1 MTLSSQTYLH
11 YPVRSRP
18 RPTNWGLAIFLLWLS
33 VGPIATIVIT
43 IADPETRM
51 FQVET
56 ESVKGSA
63 RSGYFTGRSNA
74 SLAQLLEP
82 TRTIIALYL
91 MAFVL
96 NGIIRKSFGSFNRT
110 ELLMAC
116 FIVILLSSALL
127 KGNVLG
133 LNLRVVSDAFIVP
146 FLAYFIARRLITD
159 EDSYQKL
166 IRSIVYMG
174 FFMSLICLP
183 QRIIQGELFNQIIGP
198 FDTKTAQYMIL
209 VPAFFIVL
217 SDYFQ
222 KSVSR
227 SRRQI
232 SPVQRFVLYLVPLI
246 ILLTWSRG
254 AWVGFVVGFGAFMF
268 LGWRLLKRSQA
279 FGLLG
284 TALVFT
290 IVMGIGIHEVADELA
305 EPLEQRGIYN
315 TGTIYGRFA
324 NWKIA
329 INEGLR
335 APIFGIGLNRLREVL
350 ATNEAVVVGVSN
362 FGTARVHNSILQILS
377 EQGFLGFLVYMAIV
391 ATIIGRGIGLKRT
404 SLNPRDKC
412 RGIAVVAIMGAYLMP
427 AMFASTIHVPVPLA
441 HLFAYAYFGAIAGRY
456 GWGRSAPNVYTRG
469 TPASHDK
476 VMSWR

>member
-1 MTLSSQTYLH
+1 M
-11 YPVRSRP
+11 
-18 RPTNWGLAIFLLWLS
+18 
-33 VGPIATIVIT
+33 VIT

-74 SLAQLLEP
+74 SVAQLLEP
-82 TRTIIALYL
+82 TRTIMALYL

-110 ELLMAC
+110 ELLMAF
-116 FIVILLSSALL
+116 FIVILLASALL

-133 LNLRVVSDAFIVP
+133 LNLKVVIDAFIVP

-166 IRSIVYMG
+166 IRCIVYMG
-174 FFMSLICLP
+174 FFMILICLP
-183 QRIIQGELFNQIIGP
+183 QRIIQGELFNQLSGP
-198 FDTKTAQYMIL
+198 FSTKTAQYMIL
-209 VPAFFIVL
+209 APAFFIVL
-217 SDYFQ
+217 FHYFQ
-222 KSVSR
+222 GSVSR
-227 SRRQI
+227 NRRQI
-232 SPVQRFVLYLVPLI
+232 SPVQRFVLYLAPLT

-290 IVMGIGIHEVADELA
+290 VVMGIGIHEVADELA
-305 EPLEQRGIYN
+305 EPLEQRGIFN
-315 TGTIYGRFA
+315 TSTIYGRIA
-324 NWKIA
+324 NWRIA
-329 INEGLR
+329 INEGLK

-350 ATNEAVVVGVSN
+350 ATNEAVVAGVSN
-362 FGTARVHNSILQILS
+362 FGTARVHNSFLQILS
-377 EQGFLGFLVYMAIV
+377 EQGFLGLLVYMAIV
-391 ATIIGRGIGLKRT
+391 STIVARGIRLKRT
-404 SLNPRDKC
+404 SLNPRDKW

-427 AMFASTIHVPVPLA
+427 AMFASTIHVPVPLT
-441 HLFAYAYFGAIAGRY
+441 HFFVYAYFGAIAGRY
-456 GWGRSAPNVYTRG
+456 GPPYSVKHIKAAATERRKS
-469 TPASHDK
+469 DL
-476 VMSWR
+476 SWAKNT